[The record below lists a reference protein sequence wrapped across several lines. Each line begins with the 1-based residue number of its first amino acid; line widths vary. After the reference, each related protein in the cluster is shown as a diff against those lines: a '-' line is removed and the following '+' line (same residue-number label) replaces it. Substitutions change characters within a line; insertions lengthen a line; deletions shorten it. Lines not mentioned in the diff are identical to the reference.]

1 MATFPVINQT
11 PAGEIHDRIFA
22 VCEAM
27 KSLASCRDNEVSGE
41 SGHLTRA
48 LVDLRGAHI
57 KRTNKLFEKRSDALV
72 QASAIQSRRLASMG
86 AL

>member
-1 MATFPVINQT
+1 MFPAIKQT
-11 PAGEIHDRIFA
+11 PADEVHDKILA
-22 VCEAM
+22 VREAT
-27 KSLASCRDNEVSGE
+27 KSLASCRADEVDRE

-48 LVDLRGAHI
+48 LADLREAQL
-57 KRTNKLFEKRSDALV
+57 KRTNKLFAKRSDALV